1 MKNLIERKNTVAE
14 VADLLRKTPQV
25 IEQMAR
31 RKEIPA
37 FKIGAAWRF
46 DPVDLAKWIEAQKAT
61 GE

>member
-1 MKNLIERKNTVAE
+1 MKNFIEQKKTVAE
-14 VADLLRKTPQV
+14 VADLLRKTSQV

-37 FKIGAAWRF
+37 FKIGASWRF
-46 DPVDLAKWIEAQKAT
+46 DPADLAKWIETKKAT

>member
-1 MKNLIERKNTVAE
+1 MENLLERKKTVAE

-37 FKIGAAWRF
+37 FKIGASWRF
-46 DPVDLAKWIEAQKAT
+46 DPADLAKWIKAQKKAN
-61 GE
+61 

>member
-1 MKNLIERKNTVAE
+1 MKSFIEQKKTVAE

-37 FKIGAAWRF
+37 FKIGASWRF
-46 DPVDLAKWIEAQKAT
+46 DPADLTKWIQAQKEAN
-61 GE
+61 